1 MMTCRTRR
9 RRDFAPLCRILILS
23 CVLVIVAGGS
33 LYASTGDT
41 TADAVLGQPGFE
53 ESLPNQPDGSPT
65 SSNLSLSN
73 AAHLAVGPTGRL
85 YVADT
90 DNNRI
95 LSWPSAAGFTNG
107 AAADM
112 VIGQPDFVSSLP
124 NNGGVSASALFLPQ
138 GLCVDEWGNLWV
150 ADAFNSR
157 VLRFDNPETGAT
169 PFAADMVIGQP
180 DFLSSAPNLGQGFTE
195 VDAASADSLCFP
207 GRVLVRGGHVW
218 VADSGNSRVLH
229 YANPTANKPSAD
241 VVLGQYGDFSCRVK
255 NNDGTCTEKFGAM
268 AGAQNLFNPIG
279 LALAANGAL
288 YVSDWMN
295 HRVLRFDDPL
305 TSDTEADAVIGQ
317 VDFAGDQPDAGGVA
331 FGLELPIDLFIDGTG
346 SLYVAD
352 SGNHRVLAFLD
363 PAGGGSADVV
373 FGQLGS
379 FSSDAPNHGL
389 PLFLTDA
396 DGLWGPTGVAVD
408 TECNLLVADTNNSRV
423 LRFDSPL
430 LVCADLDCDAAM
442 TFGDVAAF
450 VLALLDAE
458 AHAAAHPG
466 CETGRGD
473 LNHDDRVDGRD
484 ISLFLS
490 LFLGS

>member
-1 MMTCRTRR
+1 MMTLWTRAW
-9 RRDFAPLCRILILS
+9 RDLAPLRWSLLLS
-23 CVLVIVAGGS
+23 GVLVLMAGGS
-33 LYASTGDT
+33 SHASSGDA

-53 ESLPNQPDGSPT
+53 DNLPNHPDGTPT
-65 SSNLSLSN
+65 GSNLSLSN

-90 DNNRI
+90 DNHRI
-95 LSWPSAAGFTNG
+95 LSWSSAAEFADG

-112 VIGQPDFVSSLP
+112 VIGQPDFVSSVP

-138 GLCVDEWGNLWV
+138 GLCVDELGNLWV

-157 VLRFDNPETGAT
+157 VLRFDNPETDAT
-169 PFAADMVIGQP
+169 PVAADMVIGQP

-229 YANPTANKPSAD
+229 YANPTANKPSAN
-241 VVLGQYGDFSCRVK
+241 VVLGQYDNFSCRVK
-255 NNDGTCTEKFGAM
+255 NNDGTCTEKFGAV
-268 AGAQNLFNPIG
+268 ASARNLFNPIG
-279 LALAANGAL
+279 LALAADGAL
-288 YVSDWMN
+288 YVADWMN

-317 VDFAGDQPDAGGVA
+317 ADFAGDQPDAGGVA
-331 FGLELPIDLFIDGTG
+331 FGLELPIDLFIDGAG
-346 SLYVAD
+346 SLYIAD
-352 SGNHRVLAFLD
+352 SGNHRVLAYLD

-373 FGQLGS
+373 FGQLGN
-379 FSSDAPNHGL
+379 FSTDAPNHGL

-423 LRFDSPL
+423 LRFDSPVR
-430 LVCADLDCDAAM
+430 VCADLDCDSALA
-442 TFGDVAAF
+442 FGDVAAF
-450 VLALLDAE
+450 VLALLDGE
-458 AHAAAHPG
+458 AYAGEHPG
-466 CETGRGD
+466 CDTGRGD
-473 LNHDDRVDGRD
+473 LNHDGRVDGRD